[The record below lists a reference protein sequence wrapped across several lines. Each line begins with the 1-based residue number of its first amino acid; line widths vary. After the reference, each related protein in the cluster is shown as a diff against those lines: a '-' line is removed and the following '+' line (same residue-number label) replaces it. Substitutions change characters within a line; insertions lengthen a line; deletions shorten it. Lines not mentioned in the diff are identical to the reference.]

1 VRGAERIDRPAAVF
15 AVGDQRTDAND
26 RMVDVLGEL
35 VAQLGANLVVAL
47 TLVAVGGAKPLRSGT
62 VSISQT
68 ITLVMFKLRL
78 CASASAPFQSSV

>member
-47 TLVAVGGAKPLRSGT
+47 TLVAVGGGKT
-62 VSISQT
+62 SQVRDRFD
-68 ITLVMFKLRL
+68 IPNDH
-78 CASASAPFQSSV
+78 ASHV